1 LIKGIEHTAIAA
13 RDAAALASWYESVL
27 GFAIVYRSA
36 NAIFVRAEDGSMI
49 EIINADGDRGPQTM
63 KTQGIRH
70 ICLAVTEFDDVYA
83 GLQKNGVAFE
93 GEPED
98 KKGNKVVFFKDPEG
112 NILHLLQRSTPL
124 A

>member
-1 LIKGIEHTAIAA
+1 MIKGIEHTAIAA
-13 RDAAALASWYESVL
+13 KDAAALAGWYESVL
-27 GFAIVYRSA
+27 GFKVVYRSA
-36 NAIFVRAEDGSMI
+36 NAIFVRAQDGSMI

-70 ICLAVTEFDDVYA
+70 LALAVTEFDDVYA
-83 GLQKNGVAFE
+83 GLQKHGVDFE
-93 GEPED
+93 GAPED

-112 NILHLLQRSTPL
+112 NILHLIQRSTPL